1 MRVAL
6 DLGMFVSAFVAAYLL
21 RFDFVLSP
29 SELNFMLIQL
39 PVVVLMQYLALEL
52 FGGRSFLWRH
62 TAVEHLTPFFYA
74 GLLCL
79 CILLAGRLGLSI
91 QAWRVPI
98 SISIVDTILA
108 FGGTFG
114 IRILRR
120 TVHQK
125 VQQSVRRKRTSEH
138 PNRVGKSVLL
148 IGAGQAGLMAVRE
161 IRSQRNAGLDIKG
174 FVDDD
179 PTKQKRVV
187 LDGIKVLGT
196 TSDLPSL
203 VREMDIHH
211 VVITIARASGE
222 EIRRIVEICEQ
233 VPVKARIIPGLY
245 ELLDGSVDITRI
257 RDLQI
262 EDLLGRPTVALEEE
276 SLTGFLAGETVMVT
290 GAGGSI
296 GSELTRQIAR
306 FEPQTLL
313 LVERSEFALFN
324 ISRELQAAFPEAQMV
339 SLIADVGD
347 ETRMRAIFKT
357 YSPRVVFHAAAHK
370 HVPLMESNAIE
381 AIKNNA
387 LATYLLAQLAGEYR
401 VLTFVLISTD
411 KAVHPI
417 SMMGASKRVAELVM
431 QDLDHR
437 HLTRYVA
444 VRFGNVIGSAGSVIP
459 IFREQIR
466 KGGPVTVTDKRMKR
480 YFMTIPEAAQ
490 LVLQAGAMSGGGEV
504 FVLDMGKPISIE
516 DLARQVISL
525 SGFKHDEIK
534 IVETGIRPGEKLY
547 EELHFTKEEVVPTRH
562 PKIFINRL
570 AALDGVDLSQALEQ
584 MAEYCR
590 REDEGGLRRYLNTL
604 LPGCLVAEEHL
615 GSAVL
620 APARYDDAMD
630 TEPQTI
636 LDSGRGFREGGKLTQ
651 EAS

>member
-98 SISIVDTILA
+98 SISIIDTILA

-120 TVHQK
+120 TLHQK

-245 ELLDGSVDITRI
+245 ELLDGSVNITRI

-276 SLTGFLAGETVMVT
+276 SLAGFLAGETVMVT

-296 GSELTRQIAR
+296 GS
-306 FEPQTLL
+306 
-313 LVERSEFALFN
+313 
-324 ISRELQAAFPEAQMV
+324 
-339 SLIADVGD
+339 G
-347 ETRMRAIFKT
+347 
-357 YSPRVVFHAAAHK
+357 
-370 HVPLMESNAIE
+370 
-381 AIKNNA
+381 
-387 LATYLLAQLAGEYR
+387 
-401 VLTFVLISTD
+401 
-411 KAVHPI
+411 
-417 SMMGASKRVAELVM
+417 
-431 QDLDHR
+431 
-437 HLTRYVA
+437 A
-444 VRFGNVIGSAGSVIP
+444 VRASNFAASGKVRIRAVQHIAGVAGS
-459 IFREQIR
+459 FSR
-466 KGGPVTVTDKRMKR
+466 
-480 YFMTIPEAAQ
+480 
-490 LVLQAGAMSGGGEV
+490 S
-504 FVLDMGKPISIE
+504 S
-516 DLARQVISL
+516 
-525 SGFKHDEIK
+525 H
-534 IVETGIRPGEKLY
+534 
-547 EELHFTKEEVVPTRH
+547 
-562 PKIFINRL
+562 
-570 AALDGVDLSQALEQ
+570 GVAD
-584 MAEYCR
+584 R
-590 REDEGGLRRYLNTL
+590 
-604 LPGCLVAEEHL
+604 
-615 GSAVL
+615 
-620 APARYDDAMD
+620 
-630 TEPQTI
+630 
-636 LDSGRGFREGGKLTQ
+636 GRGR
-651 EAS
+651 